1 MIAIFKREMRAYFT
15 TSTGYVFLAVALAL
29 SGIVFGAST
38 LLMSSGDTG
47 AYFSLML
54 FVLLIILP
62 ILTMRSFSEERRT
75 KTEQLLLTAPITTT
89 QMVLGKFLSALSM
102 FLVAL
107 VLTCVNYIPLFAYAV
122 DFSSGSSTHVN
133 AMAPNIALIVGN
145 MIALVLVGMSFIAIG
160 LFVSSLTE
168 NQFASVVITMAI
180 LLGLLLVGIFNS
192 FIESYAI
199 RTILSWLSIYSRFTN
214 FTYGIFDIGAIIYY
228 FSISGVFLFLAVR
241 VFEARKYN

>member
-89 QMVLGKFLSALSM
+89 QMVLGKFFSALSM
-102 FLVAL
+102 FLISL

-122 DFSSGSSTHVN
+122 DYKSSGHVN
-133 AMAPNIALIVGN
+133 AMAPNVALIVGN

-199 RTILSWLSIYSRFTN
+199 RTILSWLSIYSRFTS

-228 FSISGVFLFLAVR
+228 CSISGVFLFLAVR

>member
-15 TSTGYVFLAVALAL
+15 TSTGYVFLAVSLAL

-102 FLVAL
+102 FLIAL
-107 VLTCVNYIPLFAYAV
+107 TLTCVNYIPLFAYAV
-122 DFSSGSSTHVN
+122 DFKSSGHIN

-145 MIALVLVGMSFIAIG
+145 MIALILVGMSFIAIG

-168 NQFASVVITMAI
+168 NQFASVVITIAI
-180 LLGLLLVGIFNS
+180 LLGLLLIGIFNS

-199 RTILSWLSIYSRFTN
+199 RTILSWLSIYSRYTA

-228 FSISGVFLFLAVR
+228 LSISGVFLFLAVR

>member
-29 SGIVFGAST
+29 SGIAFGAST

-75 KTEQLLLTAPITTT
+75 KTEQLLLTAPISTT
-89 QMVLGKFLSALSM
+89 QMVLGKFLSSLCM

-107 VLTCVNYIPLFAYAV
+107 ALTCINFIPLFAYAS
-122 DFSSGSSTHVN
+122 DFESSGHVN
-133 AMAPNIALIVGN
+133 AMAPNVALIVGN
-145 MIALVLVGMSFIAIG
+145 MLALILVGMSFIAIG

-168 NQFASVVITMAI
+168 NQFASVVITIAI
-180 LLGLLLVGIFNS
+180 LLVLLLIGIFNS

-199 RTILSWLSIYSRFTN
+199 RTILSWLSIYSRFTA